1 MRLPSG
7 DTATPWPA
15 SIPLISPTT
24 LFVAGSM
31 MWMLSPAEFVWMIRS
46 FDSCAARKEKD
57 TVHRAIPA
65 RAARPPRNAC
75 LFVIFVIL
83 FSETSHSPGGIHQ
96 ETGPFIGRQVGYPPL
111 LCLLSQ
117 DKCFQCQPLRV
128 LLRAELL
135 AAAVMGIAASLLGK
149 RMLEQW
155 ALQQARRGHPLD
167 QLEVLARLL
176 LVPGRAPGPER
187 HQV

>member
-46 FDSCAARKEKD
+46 LDCCAAAEEID

-65 RAARPPRNAC
+65 RAVRPTRSNC
-75 LFVIFVIL
+75 LFVIFVIPL
-83 FSETSHSPGGIHQ
+83 FSYSAERSSEDRSVHQ
-96 ETGPFIGRQVGYPPL
+96 ETVDRYFTVAPSMNAFRVCHSGSCCEANCWAPP
-111 LCLLSQ
+111 
-117 DKCFQCQPLRV
+117 
-128 LLRAELL
+128 
-135 AAAVMGIAASLLGK
+135 
-149 RMLEQW
+149 
-155 ALQQARRGHPLD
+155 
-167 QLEVLARLL
+167 
-176 LVPGRAPGPER
+176 
-187 HQV
+187 